1 MDTTTTISPALKS
14 HFLSLYQIAMSDD
27 HFSVSELEMLH
38 QLAEEKGVTKEDLGA
53 LLLHPV
59 MHGVILPERLDTRI
73 EYLYDLTR
81 MIWANGRISGN
92 EREALKKY
100 CRKFE
105 FLEENIEDL
114 TDYFIDC
121 VQKGVRKEE
130 IINQLNA

>member
-1 MDTTTTISPALKS
+1 M
-14 HFLSLYQIAMSDD
+14 
-27 HFSVSELEMLH
+27 V
-38 QLAEEKGVTKEDLGA
+38 
-53 LLLHPV
+53 
-59 MHGVILPERLDTRI
+59 LPERLEIRI

-105 FLEENIEDL
+105 FLDENIEDL

-121 VQKGVRKEE
+121 VQKGIRKEE